1 MIMFDYKRELLMIK
15 NVLSLAILVLLMAC
29 ATSGPGSSRAS
40 RSGPITVDGIA
51 EISAGDAYDVVEKL
65 RAGWLRSRGPNS
77 VSDPSPAYPTI
88 YVDGTRRGEMDMLRT
103 ISVMDIQEIDFLST
117 QEANLRYGQGHFGG
131 IIHVTTKR

>member
-1 MIMFDYKRELLMIK
+1 MFHCFLYNDTCCPGVTLEC
-15 NVLSLAILVLLMAC
+15 VACVACQTPEEFCLAN
-29 ATSGPGSSRAS
+29 PGY
-40 RSGPITVDGIA
+40 
-51 EISAGDAYDVVEKL
+51 AGCDAYDVVEKL

>member
-1 MIMFDYKRELLMIK
+1 MNKIK
-15 NVLSLAILVLLMAC
+15 LAILGCGRVSEHYKKIL
-29 ATSGPGSSRAS
+29 SSNA
-40 RSGPITVDGIA
+40 VNDF
-51 EISAGDAYDVVEKL
+51 DVVEKL